1 MSHKQKQKQ
10 SNQQAKTSAVLLLY
24 EYVRTYL
31 GEHFISL
38 LVGNSQGHVHRRG
51 RRRCCCGSD
60 WIRCRRGGGFALKS
74 CRFRLVRRGRCRLG
88 HAMIPFVLG
97 RTSWCGTIGIGGSS
111 FGVVVLMFLVVVGWL
126 SWTLSWTLSLS
137 LWIPTTPRQVL
148 HKVRHSSCRRQLQQ
162 MIPGLTRHALSRQ
175 IHHQHA
181 IVIVVVLV
189 SVVGRI
195 LGIVHRH
202 QGGDTVRITTQFLQ
216 PQGTNFFVGMPFQNG
231 PRLEG
236 IHHASVVVVDVVV
249 VVRRRRSHWLWLRWL
264 VVFGD

>member
-10 SNQQAKTSAVLLLY
+10 SNQQAKTPAVLLLY

-51 RRRCCCGSD
+51 RRSD
-60 WIRCRRGGGFALKS
+60 WIRCGRGRGFALKS
-74 CRFRLVRRGRCRLG
+74 CRFRLVRRRLG

-97 RTSWCGTIGIGGSS
+97 RTSLCGSIGGGGS
-111 FGVVVLMFLVVVGWL
+111 FGVVVLIFRIVLVVVIGWL
-126 SWTLSWTLSLS
+126 SWTLSLSSL
-137 LWIPTTPRQVL
+137 LWITTPRQVL

-189 SVVGRI
+189 HGRI

-202 QGGDTVRITTQFLQ
+202 QGGDTVRIATQFLQ
-216 PQGTNFFVGMPFQNG
+216 PQGTNFFVGMTFQNG

-236 IHHASVVVVDVVV
+236 IHHASVVVIVDVVV

-264 VVFGD
+264 VDFGDG